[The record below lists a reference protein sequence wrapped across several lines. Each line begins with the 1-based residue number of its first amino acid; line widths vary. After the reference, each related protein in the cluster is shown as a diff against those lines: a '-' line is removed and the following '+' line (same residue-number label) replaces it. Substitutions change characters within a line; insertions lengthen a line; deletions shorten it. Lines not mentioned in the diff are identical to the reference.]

1 MNFLDILTKKR
12 NGIKLTKQE
21 IDFFITGVTN
31 GTIPD
36 YQISAFLMAVYFSHL
51 MKKKLHI

>member
-1 MNFLDILTKKR
+1 MDFLDILTKKR

-36 YQISAFLMAVYFSHL
+36 YQISAFLMAVYFQ
-51 MKKKLHI
+51 